1 MKEYKLQKDL
11 TIAKLKANKFSFK
24 ELNTYILTVPLYFYK
39 SSKHKKYVT
48 VQMLI
53 CINLNESDY
62 EFEIIDENNNMY
74 TPYYNREYGYSK
86 LNKILDKKIIQEFKF
101 LEKQGIMRKVKGKI
115 KHENSC

>member
-24 ELNTYILTVPLYFYK
+24 ELNTYILTVPLHFYK
-39 SSKHKKYVT
+39 SSKHKKYAT

-101 LEKQGIMRKVKGKI
+101 LEKQGIMREVKG
-115 KHENSC
+115 ENKT